1 MLGFALKQVEKVY
14 GSIFAILKSCCGLP
28 SLSYEHP
35 GSMEQWGEALRQR
48 KAENWFL
55 HISSPKLWQSQVTLS
70 MVPRKSLLHVSTLN
84 LQAPTQQRRRSYPI
98 WVDTVVTCCS
108 TAAHT
113 VYIASAGTAM
123 LSNDKAWPLCCP
135 ESRPEVWSRDIHKCT
150 SGKPKSS
157 VWFLF
162 QEELCYSA
170 LRLIPKWPKCIWVYK
185 LNYELSIRHVARS
198 VQHFISADCVEADS
212 VPSWTQST
220 RFWKHHQALGS
231 LSSEDGKLTC
241 RSRLLQ
247 WKWRNWLL
255 EKICHKGICSND
267 ILALKRKEQS

>member
-28 SLSYEHP
+28 SLRPWVYGTVGRSL
-35 GSMEQWGEALRQR
+35 EAEKGR
-48 KAENWFL
+48 KL
-55 HISSPKLWQSQVTLS
+55 ISAHLSPKLWQSQVTLS

-108 TAAHT
+108 TAAHK

-185 LNYELSIRHVARS
+185 LNYELSIRQVARS

-247 WKWRNWLL
+247 WIWRNWLL